1 MLSLLSQPN
10 DLNSINSNSCSQSS
24 KSRLLIWHS
33 LASSSC
39 IWSNCS
45 FSSSCL
51 PYCLIKVHC
60 SETVT
65 SVEGGKGGLVSWG
78 RSEVKEVRKV
88 VASSA
93 ILKVRD

>member
-1 MLSLLSQPN
+1 MLSLPSQPQLN
-10 DLNSINSNSCSQSS
+10 QLQQLQSELQVQAADLAQP
-24 KSRLLIWHS
+24 RQLLLH
-33 LASSSC
+33 LVQLLLLLQ
-39 IWSNCS
+39 
-45 FSSSCL
+45 SCL
-51 PYCLIKVHC
+51 PYCLIKVHY

-78 RSEVKEVRKV
+78 RSEVKEVRRV